1 MFTRTLQGLK
11 NAPCSFHRVM
21 VRIFKHLLAKGNCE
35 VYLDDILLHNTTHT
49 EHLQNLEEGL
59 SAIQDSGMLV
69 NLEKCE
75 FGVTCLSRT
84 G

>member
-35 VYLDDILLHNTTHT
+35 VYLDDILLHNTTHA
-49 EHLQNLEEGL
+49 EHLQNLEEAL

-75 FGVTCLSRT
+75 FGVTK
-84 G
+84 